1 MKAYSDRLSHA
12 FAFSAKHYGNRAPAV
27 NTPAYLAH
35 PANVAVILARHD
47 ADELTLV
54 ASVLHHV
61 LEESQGRQRAELESK
76 IAGKFGPVVLAVARE
91 ALEPRYDPGAGEGA
105 WHESRRTYLAML
117 ADASPRALDICAADE
132 LQRCGD
138 LAATIRRLG
147 AEYVRA
153 AARVSSEE
161 TIWWYRALVEQLSTR
176 PDWPSHALL
185 EELRHASAALLHCL
199 RPFGDP
205 G

>member
-1 MKAYSDRLSHA
+1 MPAYSDRLSHA
-12 FAFSAKHYGNRAPAV
+12 FAFSAKHYGGRRPAV
-27 NTPAYLAH
+27 NAMAYLAH

-47 ADELTLV
+47 ADETTLV

-61 LEESQGRQRAELESK
+61 LEEVTGRQRAELELK
-76 IAGKFGPVVLAVARE
+76 IGNKFGPIPLAIARE
-91 ALEPRYDPGAGEGA
+91 ALEPRYDASGSELGWLA
-105 WHESRRTYLAML
+105 SRRTYLVIL

-147 AEYVRA
+147 AEYVHAANRA
-153 AARVSSEE
+153 TSEQ
-161 TIWWYRALVEQLSTR
+161 TMWWYRTLIEQLSVR
-176 PDWPSHALL
+176 EDWPTRALL
-185 EELRHASAALLHCL
+185 DELRQASAALLRCL

-205 G
+205 A